1 MNRQLAKQIKSVGL
15 GALVRVEWFD
25 ASTGKVAM
33 GGPIDIPVKSWGIF
47 LGVFGER
54 NRHVV
59 LAQNMF
65 RMNDQGLFDIDFTAI
80 PLSWTV
86 SVSVISPNCLDSD
99 EAQKLQQSFIVGATK
114 KRTTKR
120 AQRRIKNHAI

>member
-1 MNRQLAKQIKSVGL
+1 MNKQVLKQIRDVPV
-15 GALVRVEWFD
+15 GALLRVEWFD
-25 ASTGKVAM
+25 ASTGKAAM

-54 NRHVV
+54 NKHVV

-65 RMNDQGLFDIDFTAI
+65 RMNDQGLYDLDFTAI

-86 SVSVISPNCLDSD
+86 SVSVIAPNGLDSD
-99 EAQKLQQSFIVGATK
+99 EAHRLMQSFIAGATK